1 MSNNIIFLLKFILI
15 TICYLFLNKDFI
27 KERFH
32 HYNFFEQ
39 KLKKVGYVAQLLL
52 GTLIIS
58 LFASSLL
65 WVKFVFYP
73 IFLVSSIFYVTY
85 YRSTGAPLS
94 FADFLTLFDAKGMVH
109 DAFLAYKDSLL
120 IVALWH
126 IPVTVAY
133 FIFPSLVISNGMT
146 MVAIG
151 LLVVVLSAL
160 TLSLYNTQG
169 RGLKGKPAYLIPPVF
184 LLMYIY
190 ITYIKQGNDKAFNE
204 KPRPNLEAITQEK
217 SEIKTLIMVIDES
230 INWHL
235 IDLNRDEGNT
245 PSLKLFP
252 KENIINFGP
261 AVAYSNASDL
271 SNASIR
277 KFIRFNEEEN
287 DLYGSSTTHI
297 WEVVKLAGF
306 KPYLIDAQG
315 DGFNHNFFTP
325 EESAEFTLL
334 PAKHFKADTEIIDS
348 ILAVREK
355 NPDDKLFFLIIKEGS
370 HFPYKNLGFDTPFM
384 PTMASTSIRQSTAEE
399 VYNAYRNRTRFN
411 TDLFFKAI
419 YECFSYQEETVI
431 VYTSDHGQTLANP
444 GEKATHC
451 DTYSPHLAE
460 AMVPLLVVGP
470 EKVINNAVSRDML
483 DSSQIASH
491 YMIPALLMSYLGYQ
505 KDDIQAFTDYKR
517 VLNQEE
523 VLHFVYRRAIPFF
536 EPTAQ
541 KMTVPRE
548 RFEQLMAS
556 DSPHIFE

>member
-1 MSNNIIFLLKFILI
+1 MDGLSFFLVKLFLIL
-15 TICYLFLNKDFI
+15 ICYLPLNKEFI
-27 KERFH
+27 AERIHHYRFH
-32 HYNFFEQ
+32 EQ
-39 KLKKVGYVAQLLL
+39 YKKILGYTVQLLL
-52 GTLIIS
+52 GILIIA
-58 LFASSLL
+58 LFASSAL
-65 WVKFVFYP
+65 WIKLVFYP

-85 YRSTGAPLS
+85 YRSTGVPLS

-133 FIFPSLVISNGMT
+133 FIFPSLVISNGM
-146 MVAIG
+146 MVVAIG
-151 LLVVVLSAL
+151 LLLAVLSAL

-169 RGLKGKPAYLIPPVF
+169 RGLKGKPAYLIPPTF

-190 ITYIKQGNDKAFNE
+190 ITRIKQGNDKAFNE
-204 KPRPNLEAITQEK
+204 KPRLSLEVMTQEK

-235 IDLNRDEGNT
+235 IDFNRDEGNT

-297 WEVVKLAGF
+297 WEAVKLAGF

-355 NPDDKLFFLIIKEGS
+355 NPDDQLFFLIIKEGS

-419 YECFSYQEETVI
+419 YEHFSYQEETVV

-460 AMVPLLVVGP
+460 AVVPLMVIGP
-470 EKVINNAVSRDML
+470 EKVINNAVSQEML
-483 DSSQIASH
+483 ESSQIASH
-491 YMIPALLMSYLGYQ
+491 YMIPALLMGYLGYQ
-505 KDDIQAFTDYKR
+505 KDDIQAFTDYQS

-523 VLHFVYRRAIPFF
+523 ALHFVYRRAIPFF
-536 EPTAQ
+536 EPTAK
-541 KMTVPRE
+541 KMKVSRE
-548 RFEQLMAS
+548 RLDQLIKS
-556 DSPHIFE
+556 ESPHTFE